1 MIGPPWTALHG
12 AELQPKLQP
21 QTVSLGIGTV
31 GAAMLDD
38 LRGCFA
44 VSDRDAPVRPGV
56 NCPLSAKSTD
66 EGRAERGRFS

>member
-1 MIGPPWTALHG
+1 VIDPPWTASHR

-21 QTVSLGIGTV
+21 QTVSLGIGTG

-44 VSDRDAPVRPGV
+44 VSDR
-56 NCPLSAKSTD
+56 
-66 EGRAERGRFS
+66 GRTGTAWC